1 MVRCSQAWGAWRVR
15 SLVAA
20 MRFSSPA
27 RVALP
32 WEKDAAR
39 SSLLCVLLPLDAW
52 LKALLRRCRNTSWG
66 WLGNVRSGLRDM
78 PSRIRSFLHW
88 ASRRETP
95 LQRVHEVDDV
105 LRGPR
110 RRQVSRRL
118 LRVLLA
124 QLFDQDGAIA
134 ILKIGRIEVL
144 GLCLQ
149 DMLGAAQHLIGQR

>member
-52 LKALLRRCRNTSWG
+52 LKALLRRCRSTSWG

-78 PSRIRSFLHW
+78 PSRLRNLLCRTC
-88 ASRRETP
+88 RRQAA
-95 LQRVHEVDDV
+95 LQRVHEIDDV
-105 LRGPR
+105 LRRPR
-110 RRQVSRRL
+110 WSDASRGILRL
-118 LRVLLA
+118 LLA
-124 QLFDQDGAIA
+124 EL
-134 ILKIGRIEVL
+134 
-144 GLCLQ
+144 
-149 DMLGAAQHLIGQR
+149 